1 MIPAGRQL
9 GPGWT
14 ASARDGAGAWL
25 EPMVSVT
32 VIPNE
37 DGYGCSAYIRAPRSL
52 GFPTASETALSDQL
66 RQQAGVDVV
75 QETADRDRFGMSGCD
90 RTLATSSRSA
100 ATWSVTTF
108 HDVHAAS

>member
-1 MIPAGRQL
+1 MP
-9 GPGWT
+9 T
-14 ASARDGAGAWL
+14 
-25 EPMVSVT
+25 VSVT

-37 DGYGCSAYIRAPRSL
+37 DGYGYGCSTYIRALGFL
-52 GFPTASETALSDQL
+52 GFPTVSETAVSDQL